1 METNKNLSAAMEKME
16 LRCTLLEEKNEKLKI
31 FKKMMKNSSAL

>member
-16 LRCTLLEEKNEKLKI
+16 LRCTLLEEKNEKLKM
-31 FKKMMKNSSAL
+31 FKKMVKNSSAQ